1 MQVQSL
7 LLEAQHNNKW
17 GGGTQRNNLS
27 ICLVK
32 MEARQRCI
40 IRKSVGVPISK
51 KELRKEP
58 PKSFI

>member
-1 MQVQSL
+1 MQVLSL

-17 GGGTQRNNLS
+17 GSTQRNNLS

-40 IRKSVGVPISK
+40 IRKSVGFPISK

-58 PKSFI
+58 LKSFI